1 LPLEAAHIHAHS
13 KRGPDTPDNGLALTP
28 PAHDF
33 FDAGLWTVDDNL
45 RICVAHSDIVES
57 ILPGGSRYLLA
68 DFLLMLASIS
78 F

>member
-1 LPLEAAHIHAHS
+1 MGTKTAALP
-13 KRGPDTPDNGLALTP
+13 PT
-28 PAHDF
+28 AHDL

-45 RICVAHSDIVES
+45 RIRVAHSDIAES
-57 ILPGGSRYLLA
+57 ILPGSSRYLLA